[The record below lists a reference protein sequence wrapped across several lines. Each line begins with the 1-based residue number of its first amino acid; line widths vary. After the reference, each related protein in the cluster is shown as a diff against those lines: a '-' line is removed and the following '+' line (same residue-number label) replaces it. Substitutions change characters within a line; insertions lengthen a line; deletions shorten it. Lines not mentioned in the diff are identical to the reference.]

1 MSKRRKAQAYIE
13 QAHTT
18 FINENAKA
26 YSLNG
31 KIETTKY
38 IRPVNVHQKQFVKSI
53 KNNILTIAS
62 GEAGT
67 GKSLLALF
75 TGIQLLND
83 PESSIYKII
92 YVRANIEDQEEKD
105 LGAMP
110 GELADKTRF
119 LAYPV
124 LDNLEVFMK
133 KEAIEYSLESCK
145 IEVLPLMMMRGRSFH
160 NTYVILDEAQNCTKK
175 QLKTLMTRLCEDSK
189 LVIIGDPTQCDIDP
203 FKNGLIDL
211 EWRLNRKYNEG
222 ITEENKYNAQINY
235 GVIHFDYEDILR
247 SELTKFAID
256 LYNIT

>member
-18 FINENAKA
+18 FINENAKS

-53 KNNILTIAS
+53 KNNILTLGS

-92 YVRANIEDQEEKD
+92 YVRANIEDNEEKD

-189 LVIIGDPTQCDIDP
+189 LVIIGDPTQCDIDS

-211 EWRLNRKYNEG
+211 QWRLNKKYNEG
-222 ITEENKYNAQINY
+222 LTEENKYQAQVNY
-235 GVIHFDYEDILR
+235 GIIHFDYDDILR

>member
-189 LVIIGDPTQCDIDP
+189 LVIIGDPTQCDIDS

-211 EWRLNRKYNEG
+211 EWRLNKKHNEG
-222 ITEENKYNAQINY
+222 VTEENRYNAQINY
-235 GVIHFDYEDILR
+235 GVVHFDYEDILR